1 MPIRGPDCVPF
12 DTMARPHSEAQ
23 RGSVRP
29 AAAMRSTHREMRYS
43 AAVQAEEFGGV
54 DAYGAGDAPRLAMA
68 SALCPGCAGL
78 SDLRSRLKE
87 TYRRRLFHDMRELRP
102 AHPAAGHAGGCKK
115 AAGGRE
121 GSGGG
126 EPVVFG

>member
-1 MPIRGPDCVPF
+1 MAPSHGFAAASHREAALRGRPPP
-12 DTMARPHSEAQ
+12 MARPHSEAQ

-68 SALCPGCAGL
+68 SALCPGCAGWP
-78 SDLRSRLKE
+78 DLRSRLKE
-87 TYRRRLFHDMRELRP
+87 TYRRRLFYDMRELGP
-102 AHPAAGHAGGCKK
+102 VHPAAGHA
-115 AAGGRE
+115 
-121 GSGGG
+121 
-126 EPVVFG
+126 